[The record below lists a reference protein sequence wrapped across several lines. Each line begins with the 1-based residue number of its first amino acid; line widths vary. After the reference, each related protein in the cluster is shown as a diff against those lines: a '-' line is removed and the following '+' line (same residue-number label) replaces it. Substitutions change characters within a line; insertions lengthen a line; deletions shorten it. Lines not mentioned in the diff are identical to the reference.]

1 MVYANIDA
9 KSKMKFKLFLVWNIV
24 SFMRLVFLV
33 FPFHG
38 KERRRRTA
46 KKAGFRDD
54 NMSFNKARCVFYQG
68 LVGFNRCSACLF
80 IQAGCVFSKTI
91 AVHSQE
97 SGREEV
103 RGNEEQS
110 SIGGDEP

>member
-1 MVYANIDA
+1 MCV
-9 KSKMKFKLFLVWNIV
+9 SSIV
-24 SFMRLVFLV
+24 KRA
-33 FPFHG
+33 
-38 KERRRRTA
+38 A
-46 KKAGFRDD
+46 KKAGHRDGV
-54 NMSFNKARCVFYQG
+54 SFIEARCFLFFLLFFSSFG
-68 LVGFNRCSACLF
+68 SLLSERTSGGFLVIF